1 MPDESAS
8 HLGPEALPEDAA
20 HRLLARAV
28 ELDARRASN
37 VSIAQLRDIAL
48 EAGIAPAAFDDAL
61 AEIRGLSATGV
72 GPADPGLLRRTWRRW
87 QGLEPTASAPAQPT
101 SLWTALTTN
110 AVAFATFY
118 VMLGAVSRL
127 SRPLDL
133 GWPAHSA
140 LMIAVNL
147 FGVAVAL
154 RLRARVTAL
163 VLGVTAA
170 AQLAGYVMHLVFG
183 IKTVQ
188 GGPTQSALM
197 LAALLGIA
205 FGAVMMTRWGKPP
218 AHAMSEGVA
227 ERERAPGESPAPEQ
241 PPPTSLRLRT
251 A

>member
-1 MPDESAS
+1 MPDESTPQ
-8 HLGPEALPEDAA
+8 LRPEALSEDAA

-28 ELDARRASN
+28 ELDARRASD

-61 AEIRGLSATGV
+61 AEIRGLSATV
-72 GPADPGLLRRTWRRW
+72 VSPADPGLLRRTWRRW
-87 QGLEPTASAPAQPT
+87 QGVGSAPPAPAEPM

-110 AVAFATFY
+110 VVAFAAFY
-118 VMLGAVSRL
+118 AVLTAVMRL

-133 GWPAHSA
+133 GWPAQVA

-147 FGVAVAL
+147 FGVGVAL
-154 RLRARVTAL
+154 RLRARVTTL

-188 GGPTQSALM
+188 GGPTHWALM

-205 FGAVMMTRWGKPP
+205 FGAVMTRRGEPP
-218 AHAMSEGVA
+218 AQAMSEGVA
-227 ERERAPGESPAPEQ
+227 ERERAPGESPAPDQ
-241 PPPTSLRLRT
+241 PPTTSLRLRT
-251 A
+251 V

>member
-8 HLGPEALPEDAA
+8 HLGPEALSEDAA

-28 ELDARRASN
+28 ELDARRASD

-48 EAGIAPAAFDDAL
+48 EAGIAPAAFEDAL

-72 GPADPGLLRRTWRRW
+72 GPAAPGPLRKIWRRW
-87 QGLEPTASAPAQPT
+87 QGLEPTASSPAQTT

-118 VMLGAVSRL
+118 VVLGAVSRL

-133 GWPAHSA
+133 GWAAHSA
-140 LMIAVNL
+140 MTIAVNL
-147 FGVAVAL
+147 LGIGVAL
-154 RLRARVTAL
+154 RLRARVTAIL
-163 VLGVTAA
+163 LGVTAA
-170 AQLAGYVMHLVFG
+170 HQLSGYVMHLIFG
-183 IKTVQ
+183 IETVQ
-188 GGPTQSALM
+188 GGPTQFALM

-205 FGAVMMTRWGKPP
+205 FGAGMTRWGRPP
-218 AHAMSEGVA
+218 AHAMGDGAA
-227 ERERAPGESPAPEQ
+227 ERERASGEAPAPAQ
-241 PPPTSLRLRT
+241 PPPTTLRLRT

>member
-1 MPDESAS
+1 MPDESNPY
-8 HLGPEALPEDAA
+8 LRPEALSEDAA

-28 ELDARRASN
+28 ELDARRASD

-61 AEIRGLSATGV
+61 AEIRGLSATVV
-72 GPADPGLLRRTWRRW
+72 GEADPGLLRRTWRRW
-87 QGLEPTASAPAQPT
+87 QGVGSAPSAPPQPT
-101 SLWTALTTN
+101 SLGTALTTN
-110 AVAFATFY
+110 VVAFAAFY
-118 VMLGAVSRL
+118 AVLSAVSRF

-140 LMIAVNL
+140 LVIAINL
-147 FGVAVAL
+147 LGVGVAL

-170 AQLAGYVMHLVFG
+170 AQLAGYAMQLLFG
-183 IKTVQ
+183 VT
-188 GGPTQSALM
+188 GAGTAWALM

-205 FGAVMMTRWGKPP
+205 FGAVMTRWDNPP
-218 AHAMSEGVA
+218 AKAAADGTA
-227 ERERAPGESPAPEQ
+227 EYERTPRESPAADQ